1 MIGGRSDVNGKRGD
15 MRMVR
20 RVGGVVLALL
30 ALWLLLAVLDW
41 APWIPAEQRAAL
53 ARLRSEP
60 APLPGRN
67 ATIYSW
73 LVDRDIA
80 QAEWPRWLAMA
91 EGEAQSELDRMRPV
105 ASVLGTFGACL
116 GWGQGCLARVRENPG
131 KARALRDAL
140 AARLR
145 RIEWVQRET
154 GHVAAVGRRDMATP
168 FPPLGS
174 LQAPVRL
181 DVTLRF
187 LDGDHQGALERL
199 CRHALWWRTIRRE
212 TDLVFA
218 ASLGVGVLAGAGD
231 SYAEL
236 LQALPPDQAPPAV
249 CEAAFAPLADADLDL
264 CRSIRGEFML
274 GENLLASAMA
284 AKPDDSPLRRLAG
297 RLAFDA
303 EASAALQAP
312 AYDYWCSAGQR
323 ARAAARAEAQMTPPG
338 RCRADGWVFNFVGCT
353 LSQIAAPTLPTWYQR
368 ALDLD
373 GRLRLVASVAWLR
386 QQAAAD
392 PAASFARRPAGL
404 RDDRHAIEGPRC
416 AAHLVFTA
424 RHERNAPSWRLPL
437 APPADCPPERA
448 P

>member
-1 MIGGRSDVNGKRGD
+1 
-15 MRMVR
+15 MRWR
-20 RVGGVVLALL
+20 TAAGVGLL
-30 ALWLLLAVLDW
+30 LIAAWLLLAVLGGL
-41 APWIPAEQRAAL
+41 PVIPAQQRDAL

-67 ATIYSW
+67 ATIYGW
-73 LVDRDIA
+73 LVDRDIPDD
-80 QAEWPRWLAMA
+80 EWPRWLALS
-91 EGEAQSELDRMRPV
+91 EREAQAGLEQRPPG
-105 ASVLGTFGACL
+105 APFPRDFGACT
-116 GWGQGCLARVRENPG
+116 GWGQGCLARVRAQPDA
-131 KARALRDAL
+131 ARALRDAL

-181 DVTLRF
+181 DVSLRF
-187 LDGDHQGALERL
+187 LDGEREAALQRL

-218 ASLGVGVLAGAGD
+218 SSLGVGVLAGAGD

-236 LQALPPDQAPPAV
+236 LQALPAGETPPAT
-249 CEAAFAPLADADLDL
+249 CDAAFAPLADAELDL
-264 CRSIRGEFML
+264 CRPLRGEFLL
-274 GENLLASAMA
+274 GENLLGDSMA
-284 AKPDDSPLRRLAG
+284 GKPDDSPLRRLA
-297 RLAFDA
+297 RHLVFDA

-312 AYDYWCSAGQR
+312 AYDYWCGAAQR
-323 ARAAARAEAQMTPPG
+323 ERAAARAEAQMTPPG
-338 RCRADGWVFNFVGCT
+338 RCRVDGWAFNFVGCT

-386 QQAAAD
+386 QQADAD

-404 RDDRHAIEGPRC
+404 RDDRHALEGPRC

-424 RHERNAPSWRLPL
+424 RHERSAPRWRLPL
-437 APPADCPPERA
+437 APPADCPA
-448 P
+448 PAP